1 MAETKNVILC
11 VDDEKTVLETLQQQ
25 LKSIF
30 KNKYLIEIAE
40 SGEEALEVLDDLLED
55 GYITILIIT
64 DWQMPGMKGDEL
76 LIHVNKHD
84 NKIIKILLTGHAPEE
99 AVQRAFNE
107 ARLDHYIQKPWKKDD
122 LEVKIQL
129 LK

>member
-40 SGEEALEVLDDLLED
+40 SGEEAIEVLEDLLED
-55 GYITILIIT
+55 GYVTILIIT

>member
-107 ARLDHYIQKPWKKDD
+107 ARLDHYIQKPW
-122 LEVKIQL
+122 
-129 LK
+129 

>member
-122 LEVKIQL
+122 LEVKIHL

>member
-1 MAETKNVILC
+1 MAGTKQAILC

-30 KNKYLIEIAE
+30 GSKYLIEIAE
-40 SGEEALEVLDDLLED
+40 SGEEAVEVLEDLVHDNFE
-55 GYITILIIT
+55 TILIIT

-76 LIHVNKHD
+76 LVHVNEHHD
-84 NKIIKILLTGHAPEE
+84 KIIKILLTGHAPEE
-99 AVQRAFNE
+99 AVQRAFQE
-107 ARLDHYIQKPWKKDD
+107 AELDHYIQKPWKKLD
-122 LEVKIQL
+122 LETKIET

>member
-1 MAETKNVILC
+1 MPETRNAILC

-40 SGEEALEVLDDLLED
+40 SGEEAIEVLDDLLED
-55 GYITILIIT
+55 GYETILIIT

-76 LIHVNKHD
+76 LIHVNERH

-107 ARLDHYIQKPWKKDD
+107 AKLDHYIQKPWKKDD
-122 LEVKIQL
+122 LEVKIEL